1 MDHYKTLGIK
11 RSASIEEIRA
21 VYKVLAKKYHPDVYE
36 GDKEF
41 AERKMQDINYAY
53 GVLSNVRKREMYD
66 LSLSDE
72 RTASAGADRDR
83 SRQQRKSAAPAQKKK
98 KPAAARQKAS
108 GSRSASQG
116 KVEIWTTRLGKAA
129 VIASA
134 ALWFV
139 YFMIASNT
147 TVMFVSY
154 SVFIIV
160 SIVLFGFV
168 RADANVD
175 VFMLSLIFAIAYSL
189 VYDVVYI
196 VFFSEIFSFTE
207 HILVVP
213 LISCTLSLLPATIAL
228 KIIQFSRKKKSGQK
242 TA

>member
-72 RTASAGADRDR
+72 RTVSSGTDRP
-83 SRQQRKSAAPAQKKK
+83 RQQRKSAAPAQKKK
-98 KPAAARQKAS
+98 RPAAARQKTA
-108 GSRSASQG
+108 GSRSAGQG

-147 TVMFVSY
+147 TVMFASY

-175 VFMLSLIFAIAYSL
+175 VFMLSLIFAVAYSL
-189 VYDVVYI
+189 VYDIVYI
-196 VFFSEIFSFTE
+196 VFFSEVFSFTE

-228 KIIQFSRKKKSGQK
+228 KVIQFSRKKKSGQK
-242 TA
+242 TV